1 MVEFEEERQFKIG
14 VRLNQQKTIEMGIKK
29 ENVLNEIV
37 KRQVI
42 SNYLSLYSL
51 ILDFEE
57 SNAKES
63 KKEYEMLT
71 EYDFGEGCQI
81 ELSILS

>member
-1 MVEFEEERQFKIG
+1 
-14 VRLNQQKTIEMGIKK
+14 
-29 ENVLNEIV
+29 
-37 KRQVI
+37 
-42 SNYLSLYSL
+42 L

-71 EYDFGEGCQI
+71 EYDFGEGC
-81 ELSILS
+81 